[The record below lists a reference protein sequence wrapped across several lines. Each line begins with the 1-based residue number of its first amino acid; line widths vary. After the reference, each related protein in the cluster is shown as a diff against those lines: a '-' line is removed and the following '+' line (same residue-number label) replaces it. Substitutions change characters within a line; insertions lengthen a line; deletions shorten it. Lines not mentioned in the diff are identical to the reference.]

1 MLENLEI
8 QEKLPKAE
16 DVLSNLPLTPKRAE
30 TVQRTRQET
39 KDIIKGQSTKKILI
53 FGPCSAWSKN
63 AVIDYFGRMEEI
75 LKGTEDKILRI
86 ARVYTQKPR
95 TTIGWTGP
103 INQPVLDKEPDIA
116 EGIQY
121 CRKMMLD
128 VIDLGYGIADEA
140 LFTHNEGYFLDLLS
154 WVAIGARST
163 EDAEHRQV
171 ASAMDIPVGLKNTT
185 AGEIEKGINSV
196 RSAQNPHVF
205 PYQGYQVRSLGNPYA
220 HLVLRG
226 GNLKSREGNVIT
238 GPNNKE
244 VERTLNSMIQQNLN
258 PAIIVDCSHDNT
270 IDKRTGRKDY
280 IRQHCIIDDVLM
292 LMSSSERVRSGVK
305 GFMIE
310 SFIED
315 GNQSENTPVKEL
327 EYGKSITDPCMG
339 IEKTK
344 KFIETLYK
352 GL

>member
-16 DVLSNLPLTPKRAE
+16 DVLSDLPLNDKGTKMVE
-30 TVQRTRQET
+30 RTRQET
-39 KDIIKGQSTKKILI
+39 KDIITGQSNKKILI
-53 FGPCSAWSKN
+53 LGPCSAWPED
-63 AVIDYFGRMEEI
+63 AVVDYFRSMKEV
-75 LKGTEDKILRI
+75 LKETEDKILPI

-103 INQPVLDKEPDIA
+103 INQPILNEDPDIA
-116 EGIQY
+116 RGISY

-128 VIDLGYGIADEA
+128 IIDLGYGIADEH
-140 LFTHNEGYFLDLLS
+140 LITHNEGYFSDLLS

-163 EDAEHRQV
+163 EDAEHRQIT
-171 ASAMDIPVGLKNTT
+171 SAMNIPVGLKNTT

-196 RSAQNPHVF
+196 RSAQSPHVF
-205 PYQGYQVRSLGNPYA
+205 PYQGNQVRSRGNSYA

-226 GNLKSREGNVIT
+226 GNMKVKGNIIT
-238 GPNNKE
+238 GPNNRKL
-244 VERTLNSMIQQNLN
+244 ERTLNLITQQNLN
-258 PAIIVDCSHDNT
+258 PVLIVDYSHDNS
-270 IDKRTGRKDY
+270 IDMKTDKKDY
-280 IRQHCIIDDVLM
+280 TRQYDVMTEVLEQM
-292 LMSSSERVRSGVK
+292 DSSSIVKSGVK

-310 SFIED
+310 SFIKD
-315 GNQSENTPVKEL
+315 GNQSENTPLEEL

-339 IEKTK
+339 IERTK
-344 KFIETLYK
+344 KFIETLYN

>member
-1 MLENLEI
+1 MLQNSQVQKE
-8 QEKLPKAE
+8 LPKAK
-16 DVLSNLPLTPKRAE
+16 DLLSQLPLTIKKAR
-30 TVQRTRQET
+30 TIKRTRQET
-39 KDIIKGQSTKKILI
+39 KDIITGNSNKKILI
-53 FGPCSAWSKN
+53 IGPCSAWPEDA
-63 AVIDYFGRMEEI
+63 AVDYFERI
-75 LKGTEDKILRI
+75 LPILEGTEDKILPI

-103 INQPVLDKEPDIA
+103 INQPILNEDPDITM
-116 EGIQY
+116 GIPY

-128 VIDLGYGIADEA
+128 IINLDYGIADEH
-140 LFTHNEGYFLDLLS
+140 LITHNQGYFSDLLS

-163 EDAEHRQV
+163 EDAEHRHI

-185 AGEIEKGINSV
+185 AGEIDKGINSV
-196 RSAQNPHVF
+196 RSAQSPHVF
-205 PYQGYQVRSLGNPYA
+205 PYQGNQRRSFGNHYA

-226 GNLKSREGNVIT
+226 GNMKVNDNIIT

-244 VERTLNSMIQQNLN
+244 VKSALELMIQQKLN
-258 PAIIVDCSHDNT
+258 PALIVDCSHDNS
-270 IDKRTGRKDY
+270 IDMVTHKKDY
-280 IRQHCIIDDVLM
+280 TRQYVVMTDVLKQM
-292 LMSSSERVRSGVK
+292 DSLSIVKSGVK

-315 GNQSENTPVKEL
+315 GNQSEKTPLNEL
-327 EYGKSITDPCMG
+327 VYGKSITDPCMG

-344 KFIETLYK
+344 RFIETLYN